1 MTTMTINPANILNP
15 ATMSDADLAAFVA
28 DPYNVDEFG
37 DAFMDVAVDE
47 FEIRNDI
54 RNAAAFEDYYH
65 GEIAFGDRGKCRR
78 CAGTGAF
85 ITYVE
90 NGVPKGP
97 GGPCFRC
104 NGKGYQ
110 DDTDRRRN
118 WGYDNYGV
126 RVTL

>member
-1 MTTMTINPANILNP
+1 MTTTTTTDPRTWAEAH
-15 ATMSDADLAAFVA
+15 ATHTFPGTFGCPFCLTDQRERMAHDA
-28 DPYNVDEFG
+28 
-37 DAFMDVAVDE
+37 
-47 FEIRNDI
+47 EIRDDI
-54 RNAAAFEDYYH
+54 ASAQAFEDAFH
-65 GEIAFGDRGKCRR
+65 GEVTMGDGGKCRR

-110 DDTDRRRN
+110 TEDDRRRN
-118 WGYDNYGV
+118 WGYDNFGV
-126 RVTL
+126 RIAM